1 MTDNSTTE
9 STDYWCPCKKSTL
22 RITKTKMITG
32 RTRYLVDC
40 PSCGGTLSED
50 KCFNSS
56 DEHELDLKLRLI
68 KSYIDVYTEKGYRF
82 SSMSPI
88 EVSMMDDLLYQ
99 IDTIMDTNTLDEGK
113 INAIKSNLEKMQA
126 HINQCRLLPISPL
139 SAKLCS
145 EKD

>member
-40 PSCGGTLSED
+40 PSCGGTLCED
-50 KCFNSS
+50 KSFYTS

-68 KSYIDVYTEKGYRF
+68 KSYIDAYTEKGCHF
-82 SSMSPI
+82 SPMSPI
-88 EVSMMDDLLYQ
+88 EVSMMDDLIYQ
-99 IDTIMDTNTLDEGK
+99 IDTILDTNISNEGK
-113 INAIKSNLEKMQA
+113 INVIKSNLEKMQS
-126 HINQCRLLPISPL
+126 HINQCRILPLSPL

-145 EKD
+145 GKD